1 MVASIDKFKSLL
13 SQKGGLARS
22 NLFRVVLPPLAG
34 VSSREMDVLCTNVN
48 LPGRQI
54 MTQERLIGIKGQKM
68 PTGFVQDDVS
78 MTFIVLNDYG
88 VKKYFEAWQ
97 QLTVNQDTYEISY
110 LSTYAKDIR
119 IDQLKKGYTF
129 ELAGIDKLLSNLTG
143 LNVDVDLTVESYA
156 YSCVLYDAFPTSLN
170 AIELTNDLDGYV
182 QLNVQLSYRNWKAL

>member
-34 VSSREMDVLCTNVN
+34 VSSQEMDVLCTNVN

-143 LNVDVDLTVESYA
+143 LNVDVDLTVESFA